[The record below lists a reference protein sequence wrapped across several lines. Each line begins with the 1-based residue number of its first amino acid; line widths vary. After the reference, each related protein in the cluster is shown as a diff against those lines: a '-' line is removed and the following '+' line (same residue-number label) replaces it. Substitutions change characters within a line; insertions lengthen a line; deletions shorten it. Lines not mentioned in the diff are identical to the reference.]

1 MKYVHTNIIS
11 RDWKKLAEFYIKV
24 FDCRL
29 VPPERKQ
36 SGEWLGQGTGVPG
49 AELHGAHLLLPG
61 HGENGPTLEIYQY
74 NMVEERSTNL
84 PNGLGFGHI
93 SFEVSDVGKVL
104 DSIREA
110 GGSSFG
116 KVTTREIAGVGI
128 LTFVYARDPDGNFIE
143 VQHWDK

>member
-11 RDWKKLAEFYIKV
+11 RDWKKLADFYIKV

-36 SGEWLGQGTGVPG
+36 SGEWLGQGTGVAG
-49 AELHGAHLLLPG
+49 AELQGAHLLLPG

-74 NMVEERSTNL
+74 SNTVERSNNL

-93 SFEVSDVGKVL
+93 SFEVSDVSKVL
-104 DSIREA
+104 NAICAA

-116 KVTTREIAGVGI
+116 KITTREIEGVGL
-128 LTFVYARDPDGNFIE
+128 LTFVY
-143 VQHWDK
+143 